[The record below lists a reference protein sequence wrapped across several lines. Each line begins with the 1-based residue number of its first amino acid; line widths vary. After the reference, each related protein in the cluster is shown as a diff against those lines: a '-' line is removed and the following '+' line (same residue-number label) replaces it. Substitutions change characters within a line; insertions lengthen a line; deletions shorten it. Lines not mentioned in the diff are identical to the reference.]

1 MGATVVLP
9 AMPIPDVLRALLT
22 APAPSGR
29 EGTAARVWREAAG
42 EFATDVKGDVL
53 GSSVALVE
61 GKGQGPLLAV
71 VGHIDEI
78 GLVVSH
84 IDDDGVLWFGPVGGW
99 DPQILVGQRVELQT
113 QGGPVPGVVG
123 KKPIHLL
130 RDEERKKVTELRDLH
145 IDIGA
150 RDGDD
155 ARGRVRIGDV
165 AVVAGDPVELPNDRV
180 FSRALDNRLGAYVAL
195 ETARRV
201 AEAGG
206 APAGLPNARVFSG
219 ALATRLGAYVALEPA
234 RRVAEAGG
242 APGAFAAVASAQ
254 EETGGAGAK
263 TTAFALEPGV
273 AIAVDVTHAT
283 DAPGVGA
290 KEAGGKHGLGDGA
303 VISRGG
309 AMHPRVSELLEETAQ
324 AEEIPYTIEAVA
336 RGTYTDADSIF
347 NSRGGVATGLVSIPL
362 RYMHSPVE
370 LVELSDV
377 EAVIALL
384 AAFAQKLTDD
394 TDLIR

>member
-123 KKPIHLL
+123 KKPIRLL

-195 ETARRV
+195 ET
-201 AEAGG
+201 
-206 APAGLPNARVFSG
+206 
-219 ALATRLGAYVALEPA
+219 A